1 MATVEENKTEKRSKL
16 MEAAHSLFTS
26 GSALKPPTIDE
37 VVKMAG
43 VAKGTFYLYFKDK
56 YDLMDQLFL
65 KKLAECVNSALFK
78 TRQQLAGR
86 QVEDAERV
94 NAFLDNV
101 FMYIDE
107 NKAFLPLI
115 RDRVSS
121 CYRLMLKGREAEL
134 KEAYDSL
141 VKLFLRHGFT
151 EYESE
156 MNIYMLVSML
166 APVSCD
172 QPERKSGCVSRF
184 TTAFCSRE
192 LSDGVFSI
200 ALSYFVNRA
209 YPSSSRTHT
218 TFPPSLN

>member
-1 MATVEENKTEKRSKL
+1 M
-16 MEAAHSLFTS
+16 
-26 GSALKPPTIDE
+26 
-37 VVKMAG
+37 
-43 VAKGTFYLYFKDK
+43 
-56 YDLMDQLFL
+56 
-65 KKLAECVNSALFK
+65 
-78 TRQQLAGR
+78 

-172 QPERKSGCVSRF
+172 SAIQ
-184 TTAFCSRE
+184 A
-192 LSDGVFSI
+192 
-200 ALSYFVNRA
+200 NRI
-209 YPSSSRTHT
+209 SSMK
-218 TFPPSLN
+218 